1 MTLSFAPACR
11 LTAALSAVLAF
22 LAAPP
27 LLLAQ
32 AAPKVACTDPIH
44 HQFDFWIGDWDV
56 TLPDGSKAGHNLIEP
71 ILGGCALR
79 ESWTGARGANGTST
93 NAFDRVRGK
102 WHQTWV
108 DDGGSLIMLDGAF
121 AEGKM
126 VLTGETK
133 DTAGKKVINRITWQE
148 TAPGAVRQLWEA
160 SRDGG
165 STWNVLFDGRYKK
178 RA

>member
-1 MTLSFAPACR
+1 MTISSALACR
-11 LTAALSAVLAF
+11 LAATLRTALVFLVAPTILA
-22 LAAPP
+22 
-27 LLLAQ
+27 AQ
-32 AAPKVACTDPIH
+32 AAPTCTDAKH

-56 TLPDGSKAGHNLIEP
+56 TLPNGDRAGHNLIEP

-79 ESWTGARGANGTST
+79 ESWTGARGSNGTST

-108 DDGGSLIMLDGAF
+108 DDSGSLIMLDGAF
-121 AEGKM
+121 ADGKM
-126 VLTGETK
+126 VLSGETK
-133 DTAGKKVINRITWQE
+133 DTAGRKVINRITWQE

-165 STWNVLFDGRYKK
+165 ATWNVLFDGRYRK